1 MQWYNSGGSHGILV
15 CHLEDAYKEGSVTA
29 LIQDGDPII
38 MDLSKNTI
46 MVDIPDNILI
56 TWRNDHVLRKT
67 ELSGF
72 LKKFSKCVG
81 DIRVGYHTG

>member
-1 MQWYNSGGSHGILV
+1 M

-46 MVDIPDNILI
+46 SLEISN
-56 TWRNDHVLRKT
+56 TVLAARQQKHMPKQP